1 MRPLLPLLLL
11 ISIQVNSQE
20 KLDVGKVIADKNFN
34 CNNYTFI
41 DPLYGSRS
49 FIDSLYGI
57 KNICESKNKIEIR
70 FTTSYAPTPT
80 FDIIILSYDN
90 NKWSGRKFEFNT
102 DTLYY
107 DSTLNAEEG
116 KVVVSRIKINEEF
129 DSLVNLLTKNNLFSL
144 PNLNKIKNKPDGP
157 TCGLIHS
164 LTFKVDNNYRTY
176 QFANIEYYT
185 EHSKK
190 KIFKNYYNVFEIL
203 TQRLENE

>member
-1 MRPLLPLLLL
+1 MRLFLPLILLF
-11 ISIQVNSQE
+11 SFQVHSQN
-20 KLDVGKVIADKNFN
+20 KPDVGKIVADKHFN
-34 CNNYTFI
+34 CNNYSFI
-41 DPLYGSRS
+41 DPLYGSRE

-90 NKWSGRKFEFNT
+90 NKWSGKKFEFNS

-116 KVVVSRIKINEEF
+116 KVVVSRLKTNQGF
-129 DSLVNLLTKNNLFSL
+129 DSLVYLLTKNNLFSL
-144 PNLNKIKNKPDGP
+144 PNLTEIKNKPDGP
-157 TCGLIHS
+157 TCGLMHS
-164 LTFKVDNNYRTY
+164 LTFKVDNNFRTY
-176 QFANIEYYT
+176 KFANIEYYT

-190 KIFKNYYNVFEIL
+190 KIFKNYYNIFEIL
-203 TQRLENE
+203 TKKLEKE